1 MKVVCVESFGS
12 FITEGR
18 TYTVVEQ
25 NGDLL
30 KVIDD
35 TATERYFNKSNFSKP
50 VVSKSEAKRQVSG
63 GYGSNTYMHGSTE
76 SRQDS
81 GNNGISALDVILI
94 NQMMQPSQVQV
105 KQEPEFVRTPEPV
118 VETPSYVREPEPTYE
133 QETRRSESWFTPSS
147 YDSGSPSSY
156 DSGSSYDSSSSWD

>member
-12 FITEGR
+12 FITEGC

-30 KVIDD
+30 KVIDN
-35 TATERYFNKSNFSKP
+35 TGAERYFNKSNFSKP
-50 VVSKSEAKRQVSG
+50 AVSKSEAKRQAS
-63 GYGSNTYMHGSTE
+63 GYGSNTYMHE

-81 GNNGISALDVILI
+81 TNNSVSVLDVILI
-94 NQMMQPSQVQV
+94 SQMMQPSQVQV
-105 KQEPEFVRTPEPV
+105 KHEPEFVRTPEPV
-118 VETPSYVREPEPTYE
+118 VESPSYVREPEPTYE
-133 QETRRSESWFTPSS
+133 PETRRSDSWFTPSS

-156 DSGSSYDSSSSWD
+156 DSGGSYDSGSSWD

>member
-30 KVIDD
+30 KVIDNSG
-35 TATERYFNKSNFSKP
+35 AERYFNKSNFSKP
-50 VVSKSEAKRQVSG
+50 AVSKSEAKRQATG
-63 GYGSNTYMHGSTE
+63 GNSYLDMRSSAAYHRDN
-76 SRQDS
+76 

-105 KQEPEFVRTPEPV
+105 KSEPEFVRTPVPV
-118 VETPSYVREPEPTYE
+118 VESPRYVREPEPAYE
-133 QETRRSESWFTPSS
+133 PETRRSESWFTPSS

-156 DSGSSYDSSSSWD
+156 DSGGSYDSGSSWD